1 MYLWFVLLSRETWM
15 NQFLF
20 ETWSQNTAAKLILV
34 YDDGDDG
41 GGGSCVRGVT
51 ERCGQTLGTSSTYQN
66 KKKCPYQHV
75 SGNI

>member
-1 MYLWFVLLSRETWM
+1 MDERNPGCNGRERSGRLVEKKDNFVSDVNKFIHTHI
-15 NQFLF
+15 Q
-20 ETWSQNTAAKLILV
+20 
-34 YDDGDDG
+34 
-41 GGGSCVRGVT
+41 GVT